1 MMESRSYVNT
11 FAGTSENTEIVE
23 SVGIKPELNTT
34 ETSNDF
40 YAKHSNSF
48 GSNSELASFTLLTPA
63 HIKKYK
69 EIFRKLVQNN
79 LTYNIVIT
87 GTIAAGKS
95 TKCDLFRELMILVDR
110 ELTHSCFYPEYLIHS
125 NIGSIMLQKLHD
137 GTVSNITFQHY
148 IMDEFYN
155 ILRKRPL
162 RNINLFE
169 RCPDDATFI
178 FCKGIEEDQLTPL
191 YKRAAKIAAEFNIPT
206 FIESIP
212 PYFFRRIENYGSG
225 TFDEMLDIIEKDID
239 IMIDT
244 GATTMH
250 RIFGL
255 VVTPEESLMR
265 LRIRNRDAE
274 SDCDMAFMQKC
285 YENYNELYGYLE
297 EHRAGI

>member
-1 MMESRSYVNT
+1 MESRSYVNN
-11 FAGTSENTEIVE
+11 FASSNTVE
-23 SVGIKPELNTT
+23 STKNTVQPST

-40 YAKHSNSF
+40 YTKHSNSF
-48 GSNSELASFTLLTPA
+48 GSNSELASYSLITPV

-69 EIFRKLVQNN
+69 NIFTKLVENN
-79 LTYNIVIT
+79 LTYNMVIT

-95 TKCDLFRELMILVDR
+95 TKCDLFRELMIIVDR
-110 ELTHSCFYPEYLIHS
+110 ELAHSCFYPEYLIHS
-125 NIGSIMLQKLHD
+125 NIGNIMLQKLHD
-137 GTVSNITFQHY
+137 GSISNITFQHY

-178 FCKGIEEDQLTPL
+178 FCKGIEEEQLTPL
-191 YKRAAKIAAEFNIPT
+191 YKRAAKIASEFNIPT

-212 PYFFRRIENYGSG
+212 PYHFRRIENYNSNI
-225 TFDEMLDIIEKDID
+225 FDEMLDIVERDVD
-239 IMIDT
+239 EMIRT
-244 GATTMH
+244 GSTLMH

-255 VVTPEESLMR
+255 VVTPEESLLR

-274 SDCDMAFMQKC
+274 SDCDIGFMKKC
-285 YENYNELYGYLE
+285 YENYNELYEYLE
-297 EHRAGI
+297 KHRAGV